1 MIDDPELTPEDL
13 KKFKEIYLINC
24 REQEKFDKKMK
35 AEYKRLGFNSLE
47 EYYNYFKRLEDQE
60 FIERMNKLKK
70 INKIYKK
77 GGYLTIR

>member
-24 REQEKFDKKMK
+24 KEQEKFDKKMK
-35 AEYKRLGFNSLE
+35 VEYKRLGFNSLE

-60 FIERMNKLKK
+60 HIKRMKEVKR
-70 INKIYKK
+70 IYRIYDK
-77 GGYLTIR
+77 GGYLTR